1 MNPVVKKVLGSSVVG
16 ALTSPLSVDD
26 YLALI
31 DGRLS
36 LSEPR
41 GRVTQAIRQT
51 PDSVTLVI
59 APNDNWQGHR
69 PGQHVLLGVDLDGV
83 RHSRCFSVA
92 SAPDQAT
99 LEITVKRNGEGR
111 VSNYLV
117 DHAARGQ
124 LVYLSPAEGEFYPE
138 ARTAHPALLLSAGS
152 GITPVMSVLRY
163 WITNRQ
169 LRDVVF
175 IHYARTRADMIYAD
189 ELEALAQR
197 HDGLRVETVFT
208 ADGGDRISEASLTR
222 LVPDLATR
230 ETWLCGPAGFM
241 DVADALVTAA
251 SDLPLP
257 REQFAA
263 TRREAA
269 HGEGSVRFLKSDIA
283 ASGESGSLLEVAEGA
298 GLKPNY
304 GCRMGI
310 CHACKCRVA
319 EGSVRDLRTN
329 RVRDVR
335 DSDIQLCIH
344 AAAGDVAVEL

>member
-1 MNPVVKKVLGSSVVG
+1 MSRRRSNALQANSLYRRSHRRIDQSCPPYHLRSQSGS
-16 ALTSPLSVDD
+16 T
-26 YLALI
+26 LA
-31 DGRLS
+31 GSAS
-36 LSEPR
+36 LSY
-41 GRVTQAIRQT
+41 A
-51 PDSVTLVI
+51 
-59 APNDNWQGHR
+59 
-69 PGQHVLLGVDLDGV
+69 
-83 RHSRCFSVA
+83 SRCLA
-92 SAPDQAT
+92 GREA
-99 LEITVKRNGEGR
+99 GE
-111 VSNYLV
+111 
-117 DHAARGQ
+117 
-124 LVYLSPAEGEFYPE
+124 
-138 ARTAHPALLLSAGS
+138 TA
-152 GITPVMSVLRY
+152 VCR
-163 WITNRQ
+163 R
-169 LRDVVF
+169 
-175 IHYARTRADMIYAD
+175 HYARTRADMIYAD

-251 SDLPLP
+251 SDLPLH

-344 AAAGDVAVEL
+344 AAAGDV

>member
-1 MNPVVKKVLGSSVVG
+1 MNPVMKKVLGSSVVS

-41 GRVTQAIRQT
+41 GRVTHAVRQT

-59 APNDNWQGHR
+59 EPNDNWQGHR

-83 RHSRCFSVA
+83 RYSRCFSVA
-92 SAPDQAT
+92 SAPNEKS
-99 LEITVKRNGEGR
+99 LEITVKRNGDGR

-117 DHAARGQ
+117 DWAQRGQ

-138 ARTAHPALLLSAGS
+138 AKTAARALLLSAGS
-152 GITPVMSVLRY
+152 GITPVMSVLRH
-163 WITNRQ
+163 WITRGE
-169 LRDVVF
+169 LHDVVF
-175 IHYARTRADMIYAD
+175 IHYARTQADMIYAA
-189 ELEALAQR
+189 ELQDLARR
-197 HDGLRVETVFT
+197 HGGLRVETVFT
-208 ADGGDRISEASLTR
+208 ADGGERISEASLMR
-222 LVPDLATR
+222 LVPDLGER

-241 DVADALVTAA
+241 DMAEPLVTAHSSA
-251 SDLPLP
+251 PLH

-263 TRREAA
+263 TRRDSAQ
-269 HGEGSVRFLKSDIA
+269 GEGAVQFLKSDIA

-329 RVRDVR
+329 RVREVR
-335 DSDIQLCIH
+335 DTDIQLCIH